1 MEFPVGLGGVTLVIV
16 AVIWLLV
23 FVPGYT
29 QRSQITET
37 AKYVIQQ
44 QRESDRKITM
54 SKDEQLR
61 RLINTQR
68 GFSVLFGLFV
78 LGAIALWVAAVPNQ
92 SLLPLAA
99 VALALALGSLLVSRA
114 AANQAA
120 KLAGALHA
128 RRLEVRSKASKA
140 LSNSVDRREWT
151 PNPLPA
157 PLASLPKA
165 EPEAAPMA
173 EVIQISQPKRVL
185 TGSEIDQIL
194 ARRRAI

>member
-37 AKYVIQQ
+37 SKYVIQQ
-44 QRESDRKITM
+44 QREFDRKTPM
-54 SKDEQLR
+54 TKDEQLR
-61 RLINTQR
+61 RLVNTQR

-78 LGAIALWVAAVPNQ
+78 LGAIALWITSVSNQ

-99 VALALALGSLLVSRA
+99 VMSMLALGFLLVSRA

-140 LSNSVDRREWT
+140 LSHASDRREWT

-165 EPEAAPMA
+165 EPEIAPMA

>member
-44 QRESDRKITM
+44 QRESDRKIPM

-140 LSNSVDRREWT
+140 LSNASDRREWT

>member
-16 AVIWLLV
+16 AVIWLLA
-23 FVPGYT
+23 FVPGFT

-37 AKYVIQQ
+37 SKYVIQQ
-44 QRESDRKITM
+44 QRAADRKLPMT
-54 SKDEQLR
+54 KDEQLR

-68 GFSVLFGLFV
+68 GFSVLFGLF
-78 LGAIALWVAAVPNQ
+78 AIAAVSIWIAAVAD
-92 SLLPLAA
+92 SGFLPLAGLLS
-99 VALALALGSLLVSRA
+99 ALSLGFLLVSRA

-140 LSNSVDRREWT
+140 LSSSVDRREWT

-165 EPEAAPMA
+165 EIDPAPMA
-173 EVIQISQPKRVL
+173 DVIHISQPKRVL
-185 TGSEIDQIL
+185 SGAEIDQIL

>member
-37 AKYVIQQ
+37 SKYVIQQ
-44 QRESDRKITM
+44 QREFDRKTPM
-54 SKDEQLR
+54 TKDEQLR
-61 RLINTQR
+61 RLVNTQR

-78 LGAIALWVAAVPNQ
+78 LGAIALWITSVSNQ
-92 SLLPLAA
+92 SLLPPAA
-99 VALALALGSLLVSRA
+99 VVSMLALGFLLVSRA

-140 LSNSVDRREWT
+140 LSHASDRREWT

-165 EPEAAPMA
+165 EPEIAPMA

>member
-29 QRSQITET
+29 QRSQISET

-44 QRESDRKITM
+44 QRESDRKIPM

-68 GFSVLFGLFV
+68 GFSVLFGLGA
-78 LGAIALWVAAVPNQ
+78 LGAIALWIAAVPNQ
-92 SLLPLAA
+92 SLTPIAL
-99 VALALALGSLLVSRA
+99 VVSALAFGFLLVSRA

-128 RRLEVRSKASKA
+128 RRLEVRSKAAKA
-140 LSNSVDRREWT
+140 LSHSNDRREWT

-157 PLASLPKA
+157 PLASLPKT
-165 EPEAAPMA
+165 EPEAAPIA
-173 EVIQISQPKRVL
+173 DVIQISQPKRVL
-185 TGSEIDQIL
+185 SGSEIDQIL

>member
-29 QRSQITET
+29 QRSQISET

-44 QRESDRKITM
+44 QRESDRKIPM

-68 GFSVLFGLFV
+68 GFSVLFGLGA
-78 LGAIALWVAAVPNQ
+78 LGAIALWIAAVPNQ
-92 SLLPLAA
+92 SLTPIAL
-99 VALALALGSLLVSRA
+99 VVSALAFGFLLVSRA
-114 AANQAA
+114 ASNQAA

-128 RRLEVRSKASKA
+128 RRLEVRSKAAKA
-140 LSNSVDRREWT
+140 LSHSTDRREWT

-157 PLASLPKA
+157 PLASLPKT
-165 EPEAAPMA
+165 EPEAAQMA
-173 EVIQISQPKRVL
+173 DVIQISQPKRVL
-185 TGSEIDQIL
+185 SGSEIDQIL

>member
-37 AKYVIQQ
+37 SKYVIQQ
-44 QRESDRKITM
+44 QREFDRKTPM
-54 SKDEQLR
+54 TKDEQLR
-61 RLINTQR
+61 RLVNTQR

-78 LGAIALWVAAVPNQ
+78 LGAIALWITSVSNQ

-99 VALALALGSLLVSRA
+99 VVSMLALGFLLVSRA

-140 LSNSVDRREWT
+140 LSHASDRREWT

-165 EPEAAPMA
+165 EPEIAPMA

>member
-44 QRESDRKITM
+44 QREADSKIPM

-68 GFSVLFGLFV
+68 VFSVLFGLSV
-78 LGAIALWVAAVPNQ
+78 LGAIALWIAAVPNQ

-99 VALALALGSLLVSRA
+99 VVSALALGFLLVSRA

-120 KLAGALHA
+120 KLAGAMHA
-128 RRLEVRSKASKA
+128 RRLEVRSRASKA
-140 LSNSVDRREWT
+140 LSHSNDRREWT

>member
-44 QRESDRKITM
+44 QREADSKIPM

-68 GFSVLFGLFV
+68 VFSVLFGLSV
-78 LGAIALWVAAVPNQ
+78 LGAIALWIAAVPNQ

-99 VALALALGSLLVSRA
+99 VVSALALGFLLVSRA

-120 KLAGALHA
+120 KLAGAMHA
-128 RRLEVRSKASKA
+128 RRLEVRSRASKA
-140 LSNSVDRREWT
+140 LSHSNDRREWT

-173 EVIQISQPKRVL
+173 EVIQISQSKQVL

>member
-44 QRESDRKITM
+44 QREADRKIPM

-68 GFSVLFGLFV
+68 VFSVLFGLSV
-78 LGAIALWVAAVPNQ
+78 LGAIALWIAAVPNQ

-99 VALALALGSLLVSRA
+99 VVSALALGFLLVSRA

-120 KLAGALHA
+120 KLAGAMHA
-128 RRLEVRSKASKA
+128 RRLEVRSRASKA
-140 LSNSVDRREWT
+140 LSHSNDRREWT

>member
-29 QRSQITET
+29 QRSQISET

-44 QRESDRKITM
+44 QRESDRKIPM

-68 GFSVLFGLFV
+68 GFSVLFGLGA
-78 LGAIALWVAAVPNQ
+78 LGAIALWIAAVPNQ
-92 SLLPLAA
+92 SLTPIAL
-99 VALALALGSLLVSRA
+99 VVSALAFGFLLVSRA

-128 RRLEVRSKASKA
+128 RRLEVRSKAAKA
-140 LSNSVDRREWT
+140 LSHSNDRREWT

-157 PLASLPKA
+157 PLASLPKT

-173 EVIQISQPKRVL
+173 DVIQISQPKRVL
-185 TGSEIDQIL
+185 SGSEIDQIL

>member
-44 QRESDRKITM
+44 QRESDRKIPM

-92 SLLPLAA
+92 SLRPLAA

>member
-37 AKYVIQQ
+37 SKYVIQQ
-44 QRESDRKITM
+44 QREFDRKTPM
-54 SKDEQLR
+54 TKDEQLR
-61 RLINTQR
+61 RLVNTQR

-78 LGAIALWVAAVPNQ
+78 LGAIALWITSVSNQ

-99 VALALALGSLLVSRA
+99 VVSMLGLGFLLVSRA

-140 LSNSVDRREWT
+140 LSHASDRREWT

-165 EPEAAPMA
+165 EPEVAPMA

>member
-44 QRESDRKITM
+44 QRESDRKIPM

-120 KLAGALHA
+120 KLAGELHA

-173 EVIQISQPKRVL
+173 EVIQLSQPKRVL

>member
-44 QRESDRKITM
+44 QRESDRKIPM

-78 LGAIALWVAAVPNQ
+78 LGVIALWVAAVPNQ

-140 LSNSVDRREWT
+140 LSHSSDRREWT